1 MEGLRFVGAHVP
13 AEGLMCTECRL
24 VPPQFAR
31 AVAYGVFGDE
41 MREMIHLLKY
51 ERVRSMARPVGSKLA
66 AAILMLEGSAANP
79 LMVVPVPLHP
89 LKEKARGYN
98 QALLL
103 AEAALR
109 ELKRTHPL
117 WGLQLQNDILRRV
130 RDTASQYS
138 LTARQRRANLQ
149 GAFTVVEDAPIV
161 GREVLLVDD
170 IYTTGATAREC
181 ARVLRRAGASKV
193 WVATATRAQPEMVA
207 RWG

>member
-13 AEGLMCTECRL
+13 AEGLMCSECRL
-24 VPPQFAR
+24 VPPQFTR

-51 ERVRSMARPVGSKLA
+51 ERVRSMARPVGSRLA

-89 LKEKARGYN
+89 QKEKARGYN

-109 ELKRTHPL
+109 ELRRTHPQ
-117 WGLQLQNDILRRV
+117 WGFRLKNDILRRV

-138 LTARQRRANLQ
+138 LTARQRRANLL
-149 GAFTVVEDAPIV
+149 GAFTVVEGAPIV